1 MLASIKNNQLL
12 RSAFTVSKGDK
23 LLPDNPRAIVREVF
37 WNMNTTQSKIAEQTQ
52 IPQQT
57 VSRLVKGLID
67 QGVLRVNE
75 EKDESSTA
83 TKSSKGKS
91 ASGIAPNPAFAYSF
105 GLSVLLDAISV
116 AVLDFTGEV
125 VDTLILELDD
135 MGIESVLRK
144 AVAMANELI
153 ETHAIPTDRILGMGV
168 GISGFFSSTDGKM
181 NTHHAIEEWADINIA
196 ETVAEA
202 FQLPT
207 WVVNDGT
214 GAAAGEGIAGV
225 GRQYKNFVYLFVSS
239 AFGGGLVN
247 NGDMI
252 RGTHGNAGEL
262 GDMLPAKLYSHPNL
276 QLLQRI
282 LSKHGVDVP
291 SIYKLN
297 ETFDPNWPGVDEWIY
312 KVQDSFDLVATA
324 SSALLD
330 SQAIIIGGHI
340 PTQLAEKVI
349 PRIDVYAQFRRGAK
363 RPLPEIVCAEVTRSP
378 VAVGAATL
386 PLREWFLE

>member
-1 MLASIKNNQLL
+1 MLASVKNLALL
-12 RSAFTVSKGDK
+12 RSAFTLSKGEK
-23 LLPDNPRAIVREVF
+23 LLQDNPRAIVREVF
-37 WNMNTTQSKIAEQTQ
+37 WNSDLTQREISSRTK

-57 VSRLVKGLID
+57 VSRLVNALIE
-67 QGVLRVNE
+67 QGVLRTVDDPVS
-75 EKDESSTA
+75 K
-83 TKSSKGKS
+83 KGKNS
-91 ASGIAPNPAFAYSF
+91 LSLEPNPEYAYSF

-116 AVLDFTGEV
+116 AIIDFKGTV
-125 VDTLILELDD
+125 VDTVLVELDD
-135 MGIESVLRK
+135 MGIDAVLNK
-144 AVAMANELI
+144 AVSLTHSLI
-153 ETHAIPTDRILGMGV
+153 DKHAIDASRILGMGV

-225 GRQYKNFVYLFVSS
+225 GRRYKNFVYLFISS
-239 AFGGGLVN
+239 AFGGGLIN

-282 LSKHGVDVP
+282 LMKHGIDVP
-291 SIYKLN
+291 SIYRLKEN
-297 ETFDPNWPGVDEWIY
+297 FDPNWPGVDEWIY
-312 KVQDSFDLVATA
+312 KVQDSFDLVVTA

-340 PTQLAEKVI
+340 PTKLAEKVI

-363 RPLPEIVCAEVTRSP
+363 RPLPEIVCAEVTDSP

-386 PLREWFLE
+386 PLRYWFL

>member
-1 MLASIKNNQLL
+1 MTSKENNTLL
-12 RSAFTVSKGDK
+12 RGAFVLGKGEK
-23 LLPDNPRAIVREVF
+23 LLQDNPRAIVREIF
-37 WNMNTTQSKIAEQTQ
+37 WSHGVTQREISDRTK

-57 VSRLVKGLID
+57 VSRLVNSLFEDGLVRTSC
-67 QGVLRVNE
+67 GSG
-75 EKDESSTA
+75 KASS
-83 TKSSKGKS
+83 GLE
-91 ASGIAPNPAFAYSF
+91 PNPQYAYCY
-105 GLSVLLDAISV
+105 GLSILLDAIAV
-116 AVLDFTGEV
+116 ALMNFKGEV
-125 VDTLILELDD
+125 VATAHVSLDD
-135 MGIESVLRK
+135 MGISSVLNK
-144 AVAMANELI
+144 AVKLAQDMATEHGINE
-153 ETHAIPTDRILGMGV
+153 ERVLGIGV
-168 GISGFFSSTDGKM
+168 GISGFFSSSDGKM
-181 NTHHAIEEWADINIA
+181 NTHHAIEEWAEINIA

-202 FQLPT
+202 FLLPT

-225 GRQYKNFVYLFVSS
+225 GRKYKNFVYFFVSS
-239 AFGGGLVN
+239 AFGGGLIN

-276 QLLQRI
+276 KLLERI
-282 LSKHGVDVP
+282 LLKHGVDVP
-291 SIYKLN
+291 SMYRLN
-297 ETFDPNWPGVDEWIY
+297 EVFDPEWPGVDEWIY

-340 PTQLAEKVI
+340 PTKLAEKVI

-363 RPLPEIVCAEVTRSP
+363 RPMPEIVCAGVTDCP

-386 PLREWFLE
+386 PLRDWFL

>member
-1 MLASIKNNQLL
+1 MLTSLKNNQFL
-12 RSAFTVSKGDK
+12 RGAFTLGKGDK
-23 LLPDNPRAIVREVF
+23 LLQDNPKAIVKQVF
-37 WNMNTTQSKIAEQTQ
+37 WKPGITQREISAATK
-52 IPQQT
+52 IPQQS
-57 VSRLVKGLID
+57 VSRLVNSLLEDGIIRGACDSGKPSSGL
-67 QGVLRVNE
+67 E
-75 EKDESSTA
+75 
-83 TKSSKGKS
+83 
-91 ASGIAPNPAFAYSF
+91 PNPNYAYCY
-105 GLSVLLDAISV
+105 GLSILLDAISI
-116 AVLDFTGEV
+116 ALMNFKGEV
-125 VDTLILELDD
+125 VATKFIALDD
-135 MGIESVLRK
+135 MGISAVLSRAVQEVEEMSSVNNIDSAR
-144 AVAMANELI
+144 V
-153 ETHAIPTDRILGMGV
+153 LGIGV

-202 FQLPT
+202 FQLPS

-214 GAAAGEGIAGV
+214 GAAAGEGIAGA
-225 GRQYKNFVYLFVSS
+225 GRRYKNFVYFFVST
-239 AFGGGLVN
+239 AFGGGLIN

-276 QLLQRI
+276 KLLERI
-282 LSKHGVDVP
+282 LLKHGVDIP
-291 SIYKLN
+291 SMYQLN
-297 ETFDPNWPGVDEWIY
+297 ETFDPDWPGVDEWIY

-340 PTQLAEKVI
+340 PTKLAEKVI

-363 RPLPEIVCAEVTRSP
+363 RPMPEIVCAEVTDCP

-386 PLREWFLE
+386 PMRDWLL

>member
-1 MLASIKNNQLL
+1 MLKVESMLTSARNNQLL
-12 RSAFTVSKGDK
+12 RGNFELGKGEK
-23 LLPDNPRAIVREVF
+23 LLQDNPKAIVKEVF
-37 WNMNTTQSKIAEQTQ
+37 WTHGITQRAISVATK

-57 VSRLVKGLID
+57 VSRLVITLIEDGLIR
-67 QGVLRVNE
+67 GVGDSGKV
-75 EKDESSTA
+75 ST
-83 TKSSKGKS
+83 GLE
-91 ASGIAPNPAFAYSF
+91 PNPEYAYSY
-105 GLSVLLDAISV
+105 GLSILLDAISI
-116 AVLDFTGEV
+116 ALMNFKGEV
-125 VDTLILELDD
+125 VATKHVELDD
-135 MGIESVLRK
+135 MGIASVLSK
-144 AVAMANELI
+144 AVAEFDAMSAKHQIDNE
-153 ETHAIPTDRILGMGV
+153 RILGIGV

-196 ETVAEA
+196 ETVADA
-202 FQLPT
+202 FNLPT

-225 GRQYKNFVYLFVSS
+225 GRKYKNFVYFFVSS
-239 AFGGGLVN
+239 AFGGGLIN

-276 QLLQRI
+276 KLLERI
-282 LSKHGVDVP
+282 LLKNGVDVP
-291 SIYKLN
+291 SMYRLN
-297 ETFDPNWPGVDEWIY
+297 EVFDPEWPGVDEWIY

-340 PTQLAEKVI
+340 PTKLAQKVI

-363 RPLPEIVCAEVTRSP
+363 RPMPEIVCAGVTECP

-386 PLREWFLE
+386 PIRDWFL

>member
-1 MLASIKNNQLL
+1 MLTSLKNNQFL
-12 RSAFTVSKGDK
+12 RGAFTLGKGDK
-23 LLPDNPRAIVREVF
+23 LLQDNPKAIVKQVF
-37 WNMNTTQSKIAEQTQ
+37 WKPGITQREISAATK
-52 IPQQT
+52 IPQQS
-57 VSRLVKGLID
+57 VSRLVNSLLEDGIIRGACDSGKPSSGL
-67 QGVLRVNE
+67 E
-75 EKDESSTA
+75 
-83 TKSSKGKS
+83 
-91 ASGIAPNPAFAYSF
+91 PNPNYAYCY
-105 GLSVLLDAISV
+105 GLSILLDAISI
-116 AVLDFTGEV
+116 ALMNFKGEV
-125 VDTLILELDD
+125 VATKFIALDD
-135 MGIESVLRK
+135 MGISAVLSRAVQEVEEMSSVNNIDSAR
-144 AVAMANELI
+144 V
-153 ETHAIPTDRILGMGV
+153 LGIGV

-202 FQLPT
+202 FQLPS

-214 GAAAGEGIAGV
+214 GAAAGEGIAGA
-225 GRQYKNFVYLFVSS
+225 GRRYKNFVYFFVST
-239 AFGGGLVN
+239 AFGGGLIN

-276 QLLQRI
+276 KLLERI
-282 LSKHGVDVP
+282 LLKHGVDVP
-291 SIYKLN
+291 SMYQLN
-297 ETFDPNWPGVDEWIY
+297 ETFDPDWPGVDEWIY

-340 PTQLAEKVI
+340 PTKLAEKVI

-363 RPLPEIVCAEVTRSP
+363 RPMPEIVCAEVTDCP

-386 PLREWFLE
+386 PMRDWLL

>member
-1 MLASIKNNQLL
+1 MLTSVRNNQLL
-12 RSAFTVSKGDK
+12 RQAFTLGKGDK
-23 LLPDNPRAIVREVF
+23 LLQDNPKAIVKEVF
-37 WNMNTTQSKIAEQTQ
+37 WTPGITQREISAITK
-52 IPQQT
+52 IPQQS
-57 VSRLVKGLID
+57 VSRLVNSLVDEGII
-67 QGVLRVNE
+67 QGVE
-75 EKDESSTA
+75 EAS
-83 TKSSKGKS
+83 KSS
-91 ASGIAPNPAFAYSF
+91 SGLEPNPGFAYCY
-105 GLSVLLDAISV
+105 GLSVLLDAISI
-116 AVLDFTGEV
+116 ALMNFKGEV
-125 VDTLILELDD
+125 VDTKFIALDD
-135 MGIESVLRK
+135 MGIAAVLSR
-144 AVAMANELI
+144 AVREVDEMSSANNI
-153 ETHAIPTDRILGMGV
+153 DNARILGVGV
-168 GISGFFSSTDGKM
+168 GISGFFSSTDGRM
-181 NTHHAIEEWADINIA
+181 NTHHAIEEWAEINIA

-225 GRQYKNFVYLFVSS
+225 GRKYKNFVYFFVSS
-239 AFGGGLVN
+239 AFGGGLIN

-276 QLLQRI
+276 KLLERI
-282 LSKHGVDVP
+282 LLKHGVDIP
-291 SIYKLN
+291 SIYQLN
-297 ETFDPNWPGVDEWIY
+297 DVFDPDWPGVDEWVY

-340 PTQLAEKVI
+340 PTKLVEKII

-363 RPLPEIVCAEVTRSP
+363 RPMPEIVCAEVTDCP

-386 PLREWFLE
+386 PMRDWLL

>member
-1 MLASIKNNQLL
+1 MLASTKNNQLL
-12 RSAFTVSKGDK
+12 RSAFSISKGDK

-37 WNMNTTQSKIAEQTQ
+37 WNMNISQSKIAEHTQ

-57 VSRLVKGLID
+57 VSRLVKGLIE
-67 QGVLRVNE
+67 QGVLKVSD
-75 EKDESSTA
+75 EKEGVGAS
-83 TKSSKGKS
+83 KSAPTKGKS
-91 ASGIAPNPAFAYSF
+91 ASGIVPNPAFAYSF

-116 AVLDFTGEV
+116 AVLDFTGQI
-125 VDTLILELDD
+125 VDTRVLELDD

-144 AVAMANELI
+144 AVAMAKDLI
-153 ETHAIPTDRILGMGV
+153 DTHAIPQERILGMGV

-225 GRQYKNFVYLFVSS
+225 GRRYKNFVYLFVSS

-282 LSKHGVDVP
+282 LSKHGIDVP
-291 SIYKLN
+291 SIYRLN
-297 ETFDPNWPGVDEWIY
+297 ENFDPNWPGVDEWIY

-340 PTQLAEKVI
+340 PTKLAEKVI

-363 RPLPEIVCAEVTRSP
+363 RPLPEIVSAEVTRSP

-386 PLREWFLE
+386 PFREWFL